1 MADEEDGDDNHE
13 DDGEVR
19 LPPPG
24 LARADVGVP
33 AVHYITLQYSTVPA
47 SGSHYNQEG
56 NYPDTYINI
65 NISTST
71 YKFIHER

>member
-1 MADEEDGDDNHE
+1 MADEEDGDDDHK

-19 LPPPG
+19 LPPTG

-33 AVHYITLQYSTVPA
+33 AVQYSTVPA

-65 NISTST
+65 STST

>member
-1 MADEEDGDDNHE
+1 MFDTCRENIWNLQMQKIFSPAGLPGDVADEEDCDNDDE

-33 AVHYITLQYSTVPA
+33 APEL
-47 SGSHYNQEG
+47 
-56 NYPDTYINI
+56 
-65 NISTST
+65 
-71 YKFIHER
+71 